1 MTEGNQGSNVQSDEA
16 VSEQLVAVKE
26 RWYYPSDIE
35 KDLKDVDIP
44 FRAKEAVFATAW
56 EYTRCVIPEYTN
68 WSRYVAFMRIM
79 IIGIIAEFRGSLIDV
94 INDDTLLGYSLT
106 KVLNTLCGGTVG
118 YPWQFFRMR
127 DTETLVRFTIGAALV
142 CNDLDHIWFT
152 NEQFDILAEIGNTM
166 YDGAAH
172 CKHCLDGEVS
182 STFTHISKTK
192 RMVAFHKC
200 REALW
205 ALDVAWAGKPN
216 MKCVINFLRYFG
228 GPIHMTMRQYR
239 LVEGGLAPGKPGTER
254 IIARTQ
260 RNVKLWS
267 KLEEKTDSKELEL
280 QSLEQYHGILAR
292 ETLLLFNGLR
302 AMLEEADQFFCSE
315 CNYRAIYGAPQDHVF
330 GRCFLCAGCQ
340 QEWAVYTEILL
351 ERMVKSF
358 PEAAEIIRISEM
370 RATSSALL

>member
-16 VSEQLVAVKE
+16 ISEQLVAVKE

-35 KDLKDVDIP
+35 KDMKDVDIP

-106 KVLNTLCGGTVG
+106 KVLNTLSQVTNQIVIMLFRN
-118 YPWQFFRMR
+118 YNNALSKSPWQFFRMR
-127 DTETLVRFTIGAALV
+127 DTETLVRFTIGAALA
-142 CNDLDHIWFT
+142 CNDLDHVWFT

-239 LVEGGLAPGKPGTER
+239 LIEGGLAPGKPG
-254 IIARTQ
+254 
-260 RNVKLWS
+260 
-267 KLEEKTDSKELEL
+267 KTDSKELEL

-330 GRCFLCAGCQ
+330 GKCFLCAGCQ